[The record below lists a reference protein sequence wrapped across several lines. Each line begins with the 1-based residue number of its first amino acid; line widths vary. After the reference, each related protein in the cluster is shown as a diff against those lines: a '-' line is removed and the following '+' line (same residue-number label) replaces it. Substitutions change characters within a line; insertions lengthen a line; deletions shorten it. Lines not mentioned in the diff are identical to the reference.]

1 MQSGS
6 FQGGDSF
13 ILRPTVHGAQE
24 IQALLNRTEDLAL
37 AAPLRTGTTSSNL
50 GTGSVS
56 QGQVLSLTDVN
67 GNTLP
72 AFAQTGQLSPPVI
85 VHFTSPT
92 TYEVLDNSDPSNP
105 RPLVPPIREQV
116 FIPGRDNAIFSSDP
130 GERRVSGNGPLMG
143 LPEGRLAHTVRSEE
157 HTSELQSRGHLVC
170 RLLLEK

>member
-1 MQSGS
+1 MAQRVVHQEKAARDARERAVEITDTARQTTSDYHFQIIEGSSNYRITRLGDNQVIQEGMIAGTYPATIEFDGLTLHMQSGS

-67 GNTLP
+67 GNTLDRKS
-72 AFAQTGQLSPPVI
+72 TRL
-85 VHFTSPT
+85 
-92 TYEVLDNSDPSNP
+92 NSS
-105 RPLVPPIREQV
+105 
-116 FIPGRDNAIFSSDP
+116 
-130 GERRVSGNGPLMG
+130 
-143 LPEGRLAHTVRSEE
+143 H
-157 HTSELQSRGHLVC
+157 
-170 RLLLEK
+170 